1 MLAYR
6 KMETYN
12 RDTWLYNQTL
22 REFYILNQQMQYLQD
37 FADTLFRVDGI
48 NRKDTD
54 AQILSLQNER
64 NTLQSQLL
72 AMIYGEDI
80 TN

>member
-6 KMETYN
+6 KMEIYN
-12 RDTWLYNQTL
+12 QQTWLYNQAL
-22 REFYILNQQMQYLQD
+22 REFNTLNEQIQYLER
-37 FADTLFRVDGI
+37 FAANLFNVEGI
-48 NRKDTD
+48 NRKDID

-72 AMIYGEDI
+72 AMIYG
-80 TN
+80 N